1 MVAYL
6 YVSASGEDKIQMF
19 TIDGQTGGLTIQGE
33 TVVPGSPSD
42 LAISPDRKF
51 VYVVRKG
58 IQAISTYSR
67 NLKTGEL
74 ALIGTLEVGLEPGY
88 VATDKKGNFLLSTY
102 FWVGKVAVHPIGKDG
117 IVTGPA
123 TEFFDTARGVHSV
136 LTDPTNKYLYLPHI
150 AVVGPNLILQ
160 FKFDEKTGHLT
171 PNVPDR
177 ITPAEPVGPRDFCFH
192 PNLDI
197 VYFGNEEGS
206 NVTAY
211 NFNRANGTLS
221 PFQTVST
228 IPDDFT
234 AKNRCAEIHI
244 TASGKC
250 LYVANR
256 GHNSMACFSID
267 SAGKLKSVGQIPC
280 EAETRAFELDPE
292 GNFLYAAGEKS
303 NKLLAYRVNP
313 ETAEL
318 KLIETYSTAK
328 GPWWIS
334 IVK

>member
-1 MVAYL
+1 MPVYM
-6 YVSASGEDKIQMF
+6 YVSASAEDKIQMF
-19 TIDGQTGGLTIQGE
+19 VIDPQTGGLTLQGE
-33 TVVPGSPSD
+33 TAVPGSPSD

-67 NLKTGEL
+67 SLKTGEL
-74 ALIGTLEVGLEPGY
+74 TLIGTLEVGLEPGY
-88 VATDKKGNFLLSTY
+88 VSTDKKGNFLLSTY

-123 TEFFDTARGVHSV
+123 VEFFDTARGVHSV
-136 LTDPTNKYLYLPHI
+136 MTDPSNKYVYLPHI

-160 FKFDEKTGHLT
+160 FKFDEKTGRLT

-177 ITPAEPVGPRDFCFH
+177 VAPAEPIGPRDFCFH
-192 PNLDI
+192 PTLDI

-211 NFNRANGTLS
+211 HFTRANGTLT

-244 TASGKC
+244 TKSGKC

-256 GHNSMACFSID
+256 GHNSMAGFSID
-267 SAGKLKSVGQIPC
+267 AAGRLKSAGQVPC
-280 EAETRAFELDPE
+280 EPETRAFELDPE
-292 GNFLYAAGEKS
+292 GNFLYAAGEKA
-303 NKLLAYRVNP
+303 NKILAYRVNP

-318 KLIETYSTAK
+318 KLIQTYAAAK

-334 IVK
+334 IVQ

>member
-1 MVAYL
+1 
-6 YVSASGEDKIQMF
+6 
-19 TIDGQTGGLTIQGE
+19 
-33 TVVPGSPSD
+33 
-42 LAISPDRKF
+42 
-51 VYVVRKG
+51 
-58 IQAISTYSR
+58 
-67 NLKTGEL
+67 
-74 ALIGTLEVGLEPGY
+74 

-136 LTDPTNKYLYLPHI
+136 LTDPSNKYVYLPHI

-171 PNVPDR
+171 PNIPDR
-177 ITPAEPVGPRDFCFH
+177 VVPAEPIGPRDFCFH
-192 PNLDI
+192 PKLNI

-211 NFNRANGTLS
+211 NFNRTNGTLS
-221 PFQTVST
+221 AFQTVST

-244 TASGKC
+244 TKSGKC

-267 SAGKLKSVGQIPC
+267 AAGRLKSAGQVPC

-318 KLIETYSTAK
+318 KLIETYTTGK

-334 IVK
+334 VVK

>member
-1 MVAYL
+1 MPVYM
-6 YVSASGEDKIQMF
+6 YVSASAEDKIQIF
-19 TIDGQTGGLTIQGE
+19 NINPQTGGLTLQGE
-33 TVVPGSPSD
+33 TAVPGSPSD

-67 NLKTGEL
+67 NMNTGEL
-74 ALIGTLEVGLEPGY
+74 ALIGTLEMGLEPGY
-88 VATDKKGNFLLSTY
+88 VATDRKGNFLFSTY
-102 FWVGKVAVHPIGKDG
+102 FWVGKAAVHPIGKDG

-123 TEFFDTARGVHSV
+123 VEFFDTARGVHSV
-136 LTDPTNKYLYLPHI
+136 QTDPTNKYVYLPHI

-160 FKFDEKTGHLT
+160 FKFDEATGHLT

-177 ITPAEPVGPRDFCFH
+177 VVPDEPVGPRDFCFH

-197 VYFGNEEGS
+197 AYFCNEEGS
-206 NVTAY
+206 SVTAY
-211 NFNRANGTLS
+211 KFSRADGKLS

-228 IPDDFT
+228 IPDDFS

-244 TASGKC
+244 TPSGKC

-267 SAGKLKSVGQIPC
+267 AAGRLKSAGQIAC
-280 EAETRAFELDPE
+280 KAETRAFELDPD

-318 KLIETYSTAK
+318 KLIETYTTGK

>member
-1 MVAYL
+1 MPGYL
-6 YVSASGEDKIQMF
+6 YVSASAEDKIQIF
-19 TIDGQTGGLTIQGE
+19 TINSQTGGLTLQGE
-33 TVVPGSPSD
+33 TAVPGSPSD
-42 LAISPDRKF
+42 IAIHPSRKF

-58 IQAISTYSR
+58 IHAISTYRR

-74 ALIGTLEVGLEPGY
+74 SLIGTSSLELEPGY
-88 VATDKKGNFLLSTY
+88 VATDRKGKFLFSTY

-117 IVTGPA
+117 IAGNPA
-123 TEFFDTARGVHSV
+123 VEFFDTAKGVHSV
-136 LTDPTNKYLYLPHI
+136 QTDPTNRFVFFPHI
-150 AVVGPNLILQ
+150 AVIGPNLILQ
-160 FKFDEKTGHLT
+160 FKFDEATGHLT

-177 ITPAEPVGPRDFCFH
+177 VIPNEPDGPRDFCFH
-192 PNLDI
+192 PTLNI
-197 VYFGNEEGS
+197 AYFGNEEGS

-211 NFNRANGTLS
+211 RFDRSEGTLS

-234 AKNRCAEIHI
+234 AKNRCADIHM
-244 TASGKC
+244 TPSGKC

-267 SAGKLKSVGQIPC
+267 ATGRLKSAGQVPC
-280 EAETRAFELDPE
+280 EAETRAFSLDPD

-303 NKLLAYRVNP
+303 GKMPVYRVNQ

-318 KLIETYSTAK
+318 KLLETYPVGK
-328 GPWWIS
+328 GPWWIFTT
-334 IVK
+334 K

>member
-136 LTDPTNKYLYLPHI
+136 LTDPSNKYVYLPHI

-171 PNVPDR
+171 PNIPDR
-177 ITPAEPVGPRDFCFH
+177 VVPAEPIGPRDFCFH
-192 PNLDI
+192 PKLNI

-211 NFNRANGTLS
+211 NFNRTNGTLS
-221 PFQTVST
+221 AFQTVST

-244 TASGKC
+244 TKSGKC

-267 SAGKLKSVGQIPC
+267 AAGRLKSAGQVPC

-318 KLIETYSTAK
+318 KLIETYTTGK

-334 IVK
+334 VVK

>member
-1 MVAYL
+1 MAAYL

-19 TIDGQTGGLTIQGE
+19 TIDGQTGGLTLQGE

-88 VATDKKGNFLLSTY
+88 VSTDKKGNFLLSTY

-123 TEFFDTARGVHSV
+123 VEFFDTARGVHSV
-136 LTDPTNKYLYLPHI
+136 LTDPSNKYVYLPHI

-171 PNVPDR
+171 PNSPDR
-177 ITPAEPVGPRDFCFH
+177 ITPAEPIGPRDFCFH
-192 PNLDI
+192 PKLDI

-211 NFNRANGTLS
+211 NFNRTNGTLT

-244 TASGKC
+244 TKSGKC

-267 SAGKLKSVGQIPC
+267 AAGRLKSAGQVPC

-318 KLIETYSTAK
+318 NLIETYTTGK

-334 IVK
+334 VVK

>member
-88 VATDKKGNFLLSTY
+88 VSTDKKGNFLLSTY

-136 LTDPTNKYLYLPHI
+136 LTDPSNKYVYLPHI

-171 PNVPDR
+171 PNIPDR
-177 ITPAEPVGPRDFCFH
+177 VVPAEPIGPRDFCFH
-192 PNLDI
+192 PKLNI

-211 NFNRANGTLS
+211 NFNRTNGTLS
-221 PFQTVST
+221 AFQTVST

-244 TASGKC
+244 TKSGKC

-267 SAGKLKSVGQIPC
+267 AAGRLKSAGQVPC

-318 KLIETYSTAK
+318 KLIETYPTAK

-334 IVK
+334 VVK

>member
-88 VATDKKGNFLLSTY
+88 VSTDKKGNFLLSTY

-136 LTDPTNKYLYLPHI
+136 LTDPSNKYVYLPHI

-171 PNVPDR
+171 PNIPDR
-177 ITPAEPVGPRDFCFH
+177 VVPAEPIGPRDFCFH
-192 PNLDI
+192 PKLNI

-211 NFNRANGTLS
+211 NFNRTNGTLS
-221 PFQTVST
+221 AFQTVST

-244 TASGKC
+244 TNSGNC

-267 SAGKLKSVGQIPC
+267 AAGRLKSAGQVPC

-318 KLIETYSTAK
+318 KLIETYTTGK

-334 IVK
+334 VVK

>member
-1 MVAYL
+1 
-6 YVSASGEDKIQMF
+6 
-19 TIDGQTGGLTIQGE
+19 
-33 TVVPGSPSD
+33 
-42 LAISPDRKF
+42 
-51 VYVVRKG
+51 
-58 IQAISTYSR
+58 
-67 NLKTGEL
+67 
-74 ALIGTLEVGLEPGY
+74 
-88 VATDKKGNFLLSTY
+88 
-102 FWVGKVAVHPIGKDG
+102 VHPIGKDG

>member
-1 MVAYL
+1 MPGYL
-6 YVSASGEDKIQMF
+6 YVSASAEDKIQIF
-19 TIDGQTGGLTIQGE
+19 TINSQTGGLTLQGE
-33 TVVPGSPSD
+33 TAVPGSPSD
-42 LAISPDRKF
+42 IAIHPSRKF

-58 IQAISTYSR
+58 IHAISTYCR

-74 ALIGTLEVGLEPGY
+74 SLIGTLSLELEPGY
-88 VATDKKGNFLLSTY
+88 VATDRKGKFLFSTY
-102 FWVGKVAVHPIGKDG
+102 FWAGKVAVHPIGKDG
-117 IVTGPA
+117 IAGNPA
-123 TEFFDTARGVHSV
+123 VEFFDTAKGVHSV
-136 LTDPTNKYLYLPHI
+136 QTDPTNRFVFFPHI
-150 AVVGPNLILQ
+150 AVIGPNLILQ
-160 FKFDEKTGHLT
+160 FKFDEATGHLT

-177 ITPAEPVGPRDFCFH
+177 VIPNEPDGPRDFCFH
-192 PNLDI
+192 PTLDI
-197 VYFGNEEGS
+197 AYFGNEEGS

-211 NFNRANGTLS
+211 RFDRSEGTLS

-244 TASGKC
+244 TPSGKC

-267 SAGKLKSVGQIPC
+267 ATGRLKSAGQVPC
-280 EAETRAFELDPE
+280 EAETRAFSLDPE

-303 NKLLAYRVNP
+303 GKMPVYRVNQ

-318 KLIETYSTAK
+318 KLLETYPVGK
-328 GPWWIS
+328 GPWWIFTT
-334 IVK
+334 K

>member
-19 TIDGQTGGLTIQGE
+19 TIDGQTGGLTLQGE

-42 LAISPDRKF
+42 LAISPDRRF

-136 LTDPTNKYLYLPHI
+136 LTDPSNKYVYLPHI

-171 PNVPDR
+171 PNIPDR
-177 ITPAEPVGPRDFCFH
+177 VVPAEPIGPRDFCFH
-192 PNLDI
+192 PKLNI

-211 NFNRANGTLS
+211 NFNRTNGTLS
-221 PFQTVST
+221 AFQTVST

-244 TASGKC
+244 TKSGKC

-267 SAGKLKSVGQIPC
+267 AAGRLKSAGQVPC

-318 KLIETYSTAK
+318 KLIETYTTGK

-334 IVK
+334 VVK

>member
-1 MVAYL
+1 MAAYL
-6 YVSASGEDKIQMF
+6 YISTPGEDKIQMF
-19 TIDGQTGGLTIQGE
+19 TIDLQTGGLTLQGE
-33 TVVPGSPSD
+33 TAVPGSPSD

-74 ALIGTLEVGLEPGY
+74 TLIGTLEVGLEPGY
-88 VATDKKGNFLLSTY
+88 VSTDKKGNFLLSTY

-192 PNLDI
+192 PKLNI

-211 NFNRANGTLS
+211 NFNRTNGTLS
-221 PFQTVST
+221 AFQTVST

>member
-88 VATDKKGNFLLSTY
+88 VSTDKKGNFLLSTY

-136 LTDPTNKYLYLPHI
+136 LTDPSNKYVYLPHI

-171 PNVPDR
+171 PNIPDR
-177 ITPAEPVGPRDFCFH
+177 VVPAEPIGPRDFCFH
-192 PNLDI
+192 PKLDI

-211 NFNRANGTLS
+211 NFNRTNGTLS
-221 PFQTVST
+221 AFQTVST

-244 TASGKC
+244 TKSGKC

-267 SAGKLKSVGQIPC
+267 AAGRLKSAGQVPC

>member
-1 MVAYL
+1 MAAYL

-19 TIDGQTGGLTIQGE
+19 TIDGQTGGLTLQGE

-88 VATDKKGNFLLSTY
+88 VSTDKKGNFLLSTY

-123 TEFFDTARGVHSV
+123 VEFFDTARGVHSV
-136 LTDPTNKYLYLPHI
+136 LTDPSNKYVYLPHI

-171 PNVPDR
+171 PNIPYRVV
-177 ITPAEPVGPRDFCFH
+177 PAEPIGPRDFCFH
-192 PNLDI
+192 PKLDI

-211 NFNRANGTLS
+211 NFNRTNGTLT

-244 TASGKC
+244 TKSGKC

-267 SAGKLKSVGQIPC
+267 AAGRLKSAGQVPC

-318 KLIETYSTAK
+318 KLIETYPTAK

-334 IVK
+334 VVK

>member
-1 MVAYL
+1 MAAYL
-6 YVSASGEDKIQMF
+6 YISTPGEDKIQMF
-19 TIDGQTGGLTIQGE
+19 TIDLQTGGLTLQGE
-33 TVVPGSPSD
+33 TAVPGSPSD

-74 ALIGTLEVGLEPGY
+74 TLIGTLEVGLEPGY
-88 VATDKKGNFLLSTY
+88 VSTDKKGNFLLSTY

-136 LTDPTNKYLYLPHI
+136 LTDPSNKYVYLPHI

-171 PNVPDR
+171 PNIPDR
-177 ITPAEPVGPRDFCFH
+177 VVPAEPIGPRDFCFH
-192 PNLDI
+192 PKLNI

-211 NFNRANGTLS
+211 NFNRTNGTLS
-221 PFQTVST
+221 AFQTVST

-244 TASGKC
+244 TKSGKC

-267 SAGKLKSVGQIPC
+267 AAGRLKSAGQVPC

-318 KLIETYSTAK
+318 KLIETYTTGK

-334 IVK
+334 VVK

>member
-1 MVAYL
+1 V
-6 YVSASGEDKIQMF
+6 
-19 TIDGQTGGLTIQGE
+19 
-33 TVVPGSPSD
+33 
-42 LAISPDRKF
+42 
-51 VYVVRKG
+51 
-58 IQAISTYSR
+58 
-67 NLKTGEL
+67 
-74 ALIGTLEVGLEPGY
+74 
-88 VATDKKGNFLLSTY
+88 
-102 FWVGKVAVHPIGKDG
+102 
-117 IVTGPA
+117 
-123 TEFFDTARGVHSV
+123 EFFDTARGVHSV
-136 LTDPTNKYLYLPHI
+136 QTDPTNKYVYLPHI

-160 FKFDEKTGHLT
+160 FKFDEATGHLT

-177 ITPAEPVGPRDFCFH
+177 VVPDEPVGPRDFCFH

-197 VYFGNEEGS
+197 AYFCNEEGS
-206 NVTAY
+206 SVTAY
-211 NFNRANGTLS
+211 KFSRADGKLS

-228 IPDDFT
+228 IPDDFS

-244 TASGKC
+244 TPSGKC

-267 SAGKLKSVGQIPC
+267 AAGRLKSAGQIAC

-303 NKLLAYRVNP
+303 NKLLVYRVNP

>member
-88 VATDKKGNFLLSTY
+88 VSTDKKGNFLLSTY

-136 LTDPTNKYLYLPHI
+136 LTDPSNKYVYLPHI

-171 PNVPDR
+171 PNIPDR
-177 ITPAEPVGPRDFCFH
+177 VVPAEPIGPRDFCFH
-192 PNLDI
+192 PKLNI

-211 NFNRANGTLS
+211 NFNRTNGTLS
-221 PFQTVST
+221 AFQTVST

-244 TASGKC
+244 TKSGKC

-267 SAGKLKSVGQIPC
+267 AAGRLKSAGQVPC

-318 KLIETYSTAK
+318 KLIETHTTGK

-334 IVK
+334 VVK

>member
-1 MVAYL
+1 MAVYL
-6 YVSASGEDKIQMF
+6 YVSASAEDKIQMF
-19 TIDGQTGGLTIQGE
+19 TINPKTGGPTLEGE
-33 TVVPGSPSD
+33 TPVPGSPSD
-42 LAISPDRKF
+42 IAVSPDRKF

-58 IQAISTYSR
+58 LQAISTYSR

-88 VATDKKGNFLLSTY
+88 VSTDRKGNFLLSTY

-117 IVTGPA
+117 IVTGPPV
-123 TEFFDTARGVHSV
+123 EFFDTARGVHSV
-136 LTDPTNKYLYLPHI
+136 MTDPSNKYVYLPHI

-160 FKFDEKTGHLT
+160 FKFDEKTGRLT
-171 PNVPDR
+171 PNIPDR
-177 ITPAEPVGPRDFCFH
+177 ITPAEPIGPRDFCFH
-192 PNLDI
+192 PKLDI

-211 NFNRANGTLS
+211 HFNRADGTLS

-244 TASGKC
+244 TKSGKC

-256 GHNSMACFSID
+256 GHNSMAGFSID
-267 SAGKLKSVGQIPC
+267 AAGRLKSAGQVPC

-292 GNFLYAAGEKS
+292 GNFLYAAGEKA

-318 KLIETYSTAK
+318 KLIGTYATAK

>member
-1 MVAYL
+1 
-6 YVSASGEDKIQMF
+6 
-19 TIDGQTGGLTIQGE
+19 
-33 TVVPGSPSD
+33 
-42 LAISPDRKF
+42 
-51 VYVVRKG
+51 
-58 IQAISTYSR
+58 
-67 NLKTGEL
+67 
-74 ALIGTLEVGLEPGY
+74 
-88 VATDKKGNFLLSTY
+88 VATDRKGNFLFSTY
-102 FWVGKVAVHPIGKDG
+102 FWVGKAAVHPIGKDG

-123 TEFFDTARGVHSV
+123 VEFFDTARGVHSV
-136 LTDPTNKYLYLPHI
+136 QTDPTNKYVYLPHI

-160 FKFDEKTGHLT
+160 FKFDEATGHLT

-177 ITPAEPVGPRDFCFH
+177 VTPAEPVGPRDFCFH

-221 PFQTVST
+221 PFQTIST

-244 TASGKC
+244 TKSGKC

-267 SAGKLKSVGQIPC
+267 AAGRLKSAGQIAC
-280 EAETRAFELDPE
+280 KAETRAFELDPD

-318 KLIETYSTAK
+318 KLIETYTTGK

>member
-1 MVAYL
+1 
-6 YVSASGEDKIQMF
+6 
-19 TIDGQTGGLTIQGE
+19 
-33 TVVPGSPSD
+33 VPGSPSD
-42 LAISPDRKF
+42 IAVHPSRRF

-58 IQAISTYSR
+58 LQAVSTYSR

-88 VATDKKGNFLLSTY
+88 VATDRKGNFLLSTY
-102 FWVGKVAVHPIGKDG
+102 FWVGKVAVHPIGRDG
-117 IVTGPA
+117 IIAGPA
-123 TEFFDTARGVHSV
+123 VEFFDTARGVHSV
-136 LTDPTNKYLYLPHI
+136 MTDPTNKYVYLPHI

-160 FKFDEKTGHLT
+160 FKFDAATGHLT
-171 PNVPDR
+171 PNTPDR
-177 ITPAEPVGPRDFCFH
+177 VVPADPVGPRDFCFH
-192 PNLDI
+192 PGMDI
-197 VYFGNEEGS
+197 AYFGNEEGS
-206 NVTAY
+206 NVTTY
-211 NFNRANGTLS
+211 RYNRADGTLS

-244 TASGKC
+244 TKSGKC

-267 SAGKLKSVGQIPC
+267 AAGRLKSAGQVPC

-318 KLIETYSTAK
+318 KLMETYLTAK

>member
-136 LTDPTNKYLYLPHI
+136 LTDPSNKYVYLPHI

-171 PNVPDR
+171 PNIPDR
-177 ITPAEPVGPRDFCFH
+177 VVPAEPIGPRDFCFH
-192 PNLDI
+192 PKLNI
-197 VYFGNEEGS
+197 VYFGNEERS

-211 NFNRANGTLS
+211 NFNRTNGTLS
-221 PFQTVST
+221 AFQTVST

-244 TASGKC
+244 TKSGKC

-267 SAGKLKSVGQIPC
+267 AAGRLKSAGQVPC

-318 KLIETYSTAK
+318 KLIETYTTGK

>member
-1 MVAYL
+1 MAVYL

-19 TIDGQTGGLTIQGE
+19 AVDEQTGGLTLQGE
-33 TVVPGSPSD
+33 TVVPGGPSD
-42 LAISPDRKF
+42 LAFSPDRKF
-51 VYVVRKG
+51 VYVVLKG

-67 NLKTGEL
+67 NPNTGEL
-74 ALIGTLEVGLEPGY
+74 GLIGTLEVGLEPGY
-88 VATDKKGNFLLSTY
+88 VATDRKGNFLLSTY

-117 IVTGPA
+117 IAAGPA
-123 TEFFDTARGVHSV
+123 VEFFDTARGVHSV
-136 LTDPTNKYLYLPHI
+136 LTDPSNKYVYLPHI

-177 ITPAEPVGPRDFCFH
+177 VVPEEPVGPRDFCFH
-192 PNLDI
+192 PKLDI

-211 NFNRANGTLS
+211 QFNRANGTLT

-244 TASGKC
+244 TKSGKC

-267 SAGKLKSVGQIPC
+267 TSGRLKSAGQVSC

-318 KLIETYSTAK
+318 KLIETYTTAK

-334 IVK
+334 IVQ

>member
-1 MVAYL
+1 MAVYL
-6 YVSASGEDKIQMF
+6 YVSASAEDKIQMF
-19 TIDGQTGGLTIQGE
+19 TIDGQTGGLTLRGE
-33 TVVPGSPSD
+33 TAVPGSPSD
-42 LAISPDRKF
+42 MAISPNRKF

-58 IQAISTYSR
+58 AQAISTYSR

-74 ALIGTLEVGLEPGY
+74 TLIGTLEVGLEPGY
-88 VATDKKGNFLLSTY
+88 VSTDKKGNFLFSTY

-123 TEFFDTARGVHSV
+123 VEFFDTARGVHSV
-136 LTDPTNKYLYLPHI
+136 LTDPSNKYVYLPHI

-171 PNVPDR
+171 PNIPDR
-177 ITPAEPVGPRDFCFH
+177 VVPAEPIGPRDFCFH
-192 PNLDI
+192 PKLNI

-211 NFNRANGTLS
+211 NFNRTNGTLS
-221 PFQTVST
+221 AFQTVST

-244 TASGKC
+244 TKSGKC

-267 SAGKLKSVGQIPC
+267 AAGRLKSAGQVPC

-318 KLIETYSTAK
+318 KQIGTYPTAK

-334 IVK
+334 IVQ

>member
-1 MVAYL
+1 MAAYL
-6 YVSASGEDKIQMF
+6 YISTPGEDKIQMF
-19 TIDGQTGGLTIQGE
+19 TIDLQTGGLTLQGE
-33 TVVPGSPSD
+33 TAVPGSPSD

-74 ALIGTLEVGLEPGY
+74 TLIGTLEVGLEPGY
-88 VATDKKGNFLLSTY
+88 VSTDKKGNFLLSTY

>member
-136 LTDPTNKYLYLPHI
+136 LTDPSNKYVYLPHI

-171 PNVPDR
+171 PNIPDR
-177 ITPAEPVGPRDFCFH
+177 VVPAEPIGPRDFCFH
-192 PNLDI
+192 PKLNI

-211 NFNRANGTLS
+211 NFNRTNGTLS
-221 PFQTVST
+221 AFQTVST

-244 TASGKC
+244 TKSGKC

-267 SAGKLKSVGQIPC
+267 AAGRLKSAGQVPC

-318 KLIETYSTAK
+318 KLIETYTTGK

>member
-88 VATDKKGNFLLSTY
+88 VSTDKKGNFLLSTY

-136 LTDPTNKYLYLPHI
+136 LTDPSNKYVYLPHI

-171 PNVPDR
+171 PNIPDR
-177 ITPAEPVGPRDFCFH
+177 VVPAEPIGPRDFCFH
-192 PNLDI
+192 PKLNI

-211 NFNRANGTLS
+211 NFNRTNGTLS
-221 PFQTVST
+221 AFQTVST

-244 TASGKC
+244 TKSGKC

-267 SAGKLKSVGQIPC
+267 AAGRLKSAGQVPC

-318 KLIETYSTAK
+318 KLIETYTTGK

-334 IVK
+334 VVK

>member
-1 MVAYL
+1 MAAYL

-19 TIDGQTGGLTIQGE
+19 TIDGQTGGLTLQGE

-136 LTDPTNKYLYLPHI
+136 LTDPSNKYVYLPHI

-171 PNVPDR
+171 PNIPDR
-177 ITPAEPVGPRDFCFH
+177 VVPAEPIGPRDFCFH
-192 PNLDI
+192 PKLNI

-211 NFNRANGTLS
+211 NFNRTNGTLS
-221 PFQTVST
+221 AFQTVST

-244 TASGKC
+244 TKSGKC

-267 SAGKLKSVGQIPC
+267 AAGRLKSAGQVPC

-318 KLIETYSTAK
+318 KLIETYTTGK

-334 IVK
+334 VVK

>member
-1 MVAYL
+1 MAAYL

-19 TIDGQTGGLTIQGE
+19 TIDGQTGGLTLQGE

-88 VATDKKGNFLLSTY
+88 VSTDKKGNFLLSTY

-123 TEFFDTARGVHSV
+123 VEFFDTARGVHSV
-136 LTDPTNKYLYLPHI
+136 LTDPSNKYVYLPHI

-171 PNVPDR
+171 PNSPDR
-177 ITPAEPVGPRDFCFH
+177 ITPAEPIGPRDFCFH
-192 PNLDI
+192 PKLDI

-211 NFNRANGTLS
+211 NFNRANGMLT
-221 PFQTVST
+221 PVQTVST

-244 TASGKC
+244 TKSGKC

-267 SAGKLKSVGQIPC
+267 AAGRLKSAGQVPC

-318 KLIETYSTAK
+318 KLIETYTTAK

-334 IVK
+334 VVK